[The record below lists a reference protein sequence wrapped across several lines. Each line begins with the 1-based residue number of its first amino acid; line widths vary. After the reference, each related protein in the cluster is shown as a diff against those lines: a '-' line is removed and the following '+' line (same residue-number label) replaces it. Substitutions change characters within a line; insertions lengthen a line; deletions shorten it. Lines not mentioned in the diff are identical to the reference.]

1 MGRQKNFGLRS
12 AEKKE
17 IYPYFCEHRAER
29 YFWEKPILF
38 LFLIQ
43 ISRADTNSDIYTTKT
58 VIQTVKNPNR
68 AKYPDTS

>member
-1 MGRQKNFGLRS
+1 MKMGRRRDGVMGRQKNFGLRS

-17 IYPYFCEHRAER
+17 TYPYFCEHRAER

-43 ISRADTNSDIYTTKT
+43 ISRADTNSDIYTTK
-58 VIQTVKNPNR
+58 KDRWN
-68 AKYPDTS
+68 